1 MSTESQP
8 EPAHQCQI
16 GAEVG
21 QKGWNTLYQLGQNS
35 IHPKPVWGLYTFLA
49 AVAQLV
55 GGVGGGL
62 SLASVQ
68 VSELRL
74 TTFKGSEVKSCGKLH
89 FACHQL

>member
-35 IHPKPVWGLYTFLA
+35 IHPKPV
-49 AVAQLV
+49 
-55 GGVGGGL
+55 
-62 SLASVQ
+62 
-68 VSELRL
+68 
-74 TTFKGSEVKSCGKLH
+74 
-89 FACHQL
+89 